1 MGNTITAETHHMNK
15 PPSWQFLLFVTVEI
29 VLFLSYQHDDARFHW
44 FLHFFVGTSI
54 ALIGMTLAMIWTTRP
69 ILFPML
75 WLLTGHVIAMFPDI
89 IWSFQLLPHQAWMDL
104 FFLHI
109 SSHFIPGRNWTWY
122 LIFLLCLALYLSG
135 LYTKRIASGHRKT

>member
-1 MGNTITAETHHMNK
+1 MGNKIIAETYSMSR
-15 PPSWQFLLFVTVEI
+15 PPTWQFLLFVAVEI

-44 FLHFFVGTSI
+44 FLHFFVGTSV
-54 ALIGMTLAMIWTTRP
+54 ALILMTSVMYWSHRP

-75 WLLTGHVIAMFPDI
+75 WLLTGHAIAMFPDI
-89 IWSFQLLPHQAWMDL
+89 LWSFQLLPHQPWMDL

-122 LIFLLCLALYLSG
+122 LIFLLCLALYLYG
-135 LYTKRIASGHRKT
+135 LHTTRIARKT

>member
-1 MGNTITAETHHMNK
+1 MGNKVTAQTYSMSR
-15 PPSWQFLLFVTVEI
+15 PPAWQFLLFVGVEI

-44 FLHFFVGTSI
+44 FLHFFVGTSV
-54 ALIGMTLAMIWTTRP
+54 ALILMTLVIYWSNRP

-75 WLLTGHVIAMFPDI
+75 WLLMGHAIAMFPDI
-89 IWSFQLLPHQAWMDL
+89 LWSFQLLPHQAWMDL

-122 LIFLLCLALYLSG
+122 LIFLLCLALYLYG
-135 LYTKRIASGHRKT
+135 LHTKRTNKSLAI